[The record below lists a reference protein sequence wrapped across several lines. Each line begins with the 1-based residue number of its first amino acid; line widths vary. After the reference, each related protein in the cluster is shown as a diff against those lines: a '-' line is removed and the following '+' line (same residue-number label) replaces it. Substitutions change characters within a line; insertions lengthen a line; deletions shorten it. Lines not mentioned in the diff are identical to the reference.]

1 MCVDDTVLSSDTLR
15 DLKLDGMY
23 LLIFKMIQTL
33 SLILKAIVITTAD
46 T

>member
-1 MCVDDTVLSSDTLR
+1 VDDTVLSSDTLR

>member
-15 DLKLDGMY
+15 DLKLHEMY
-23 LLIFKMIQTL
+23 LLIFKIIQTL
-33 SLILKAIVITTAD
+33 SLILKTIVIATAN